1 MGSTA
6 KIGKRNA
13 LSLPSTIP
21 NDAASCQ
28 LFEWSAAWGESNM
41 MAVQIRDTTRSAAQV
56 DADECACEAEII
68 VPLDT
73 PTLLMQ
79 EIAERVAVATMI
91 RDTPGNSQAVLLIQT
106 HCTQG
111 LSPHH
116 DVITGLQHTH
126 SPSWL
131 TSVSCPYATS

>member
-1 MGSTA
+1 MGR
-6 KIGKRNA
+6 KQHDG
-13 LSLPSTIP
+13 
-21 NDAASCQ
+21 
-28 LFEWSAAWGESNM
+28 
-41 MAVQIRDTTRSAAQV
+41 IRDTTSSAAQV

-91 RDTPGNSQAVLLIQT
+91 RDTPGNSQAVLLVQT

-111 LSPHH
+111 LSLHH

-126 SPSWL
+126 IRRHGSHQFLVLMPPASFCCS
-131 TSVSCPYATS
+131 T